1 MISLHKHVQNGV
13 CSILHIVHTSQKPH
27 NFMKFGQLDF
37 VQILQDCSTNTNYG
51 IGNNIVK
58 IYCVDVE

>member
-1 MISLHKHVQNGV
+1 MFKMVSVVYFKKF
-13 CSILHIVHTSQKPH
+13 TPFSQKPH